1 MQGKRTLAD
10 HLDLGLFT
18 QDLAQELP
26 LDREALGVVLEHA
39 QKKDPTI
46 LAEVSSHPDIN
57 HPLSCNC
64 L

>member
-1 MQGKRTLAD
+1 MTNSSPDFSQGKRTLAE

-26 LDREALGVVLEHA
+26 LDREALTVVLEHA

-46 LAEVSSHPDIN
+46 LAEVS
-57 HPLSCNC
+57 CFRR
-64 L
+64 